1 MRFESL
7 LATVLV
13 LLALFFAS
21 LMPAAVGAQA
31 YGESTYGDCNY
42 SEGCDETT
50 TPGSG
55 GTDSGSGGSDSGGLS
70 DTGDNQRI
78 LIFGGLILAGAGLVG
93 YTLKRKRA
101 YRLHR

>member
-1 MRFESL
+1 MRFQGL
-7 LATVLV
+7 IATVLV
-13 LLALFFAS
+13 LLSLFFVS
-21 LMPAAVGAQA
+21 LQPATVGAQA

-42 SEGCDETT
+42 SEGCDEAT
-50 TPGSG
+50 TPGG
-55 GTDSGSGGSDSGGLS
+55 GTDSGSDDDGSGGLS